1 MCLSN
6 VYEIRGEERH
16 LLAKNI
22 ADIREDNGELILT
35 DIMGIRTKLY
45 ADIEKVDLMENF
57 IIVKPYNFDADS
69 ANASNTADL
78 SAGDGDA
85 SHHEHSHQHSPEEKK
100 KQINRI
106 SRAIG
111 HCKHVKKLIDSDA
124 DCSEVL
130 VQLSA
135 VNAALRNLGKE
146 IINEHMSHCITHAIE
161 NGDTS
166 AVEEF
171 QEAVKRFI

>member
-6 VYEIRGEERH
+6 VYEMRGEERH
-16 LLAKNI
+16 LLAKNV

-35 DIMGIRTKLY
+35 DIMGIRTKMY
-45 ADIEKVDLMENF
+45 ADIESVDLMENF
-57 IIVKPYNFDADS
+57 IIVKPYEFEGS
-69 ANASNTADL
+69 
-78 SAGDGDA
+78 
-85 SHHEHSHQHSPEEKK
+85 SHGHHHSPEEKK
-100 KQINRI
+100 KQVNRL
-106 SRAIG
+106 SKAIG
-111 HCKHVKKLIDSDA
+111 HCKHVKQMLDNDA

-146 IINEHMSHCITHAIE
+146 IINEHMTHCITHAIE
-161 NGDTS
+161 DGDTT

-171 QEAVKRFI
+171 QEAVKKFI